1 MASARSEQRGFAA
14 RLTAGAVLLAA
25 VLALAGGAGAQEEL
39 PPPDSI
45 TPATVDLSLGKGSS
59 ATVDSSL
66 HLAPAPP
73 RADILLALDTTGSMG
88 AAIVDARN
96 DANSIVSQLQDAIP
110 GARFAVASFKD
121 YPTSPFGGPG
131 DYPWRLE
138 QDFTT
143 NGPSDSCEAAT
154 EIACAL
160 NGLTAGGGNDEPE
173 AYNRAFY
180 EAAGNDP
187 RLHWADSA
195 SRFMVVLGDSIPHDQ
210 NLGTDFAPRCPST
223 AATDPGSAFVV
234 NDISY
239 GDVGP
244 LHTQPTLLALKQRH
258 TNVSF
263 VTYNQPHSI
272 GGFDVA
278 GCQAAMAEY
287 TGGTGVVHGNTDS
300 LRDQIVNLI
309 NAAAAHVE
317 TVTFDPRL
325 VSPEVAPVKPTF
337 TFDPP
342 TLGPISAPADVAY
355 RMTVNVPDTTPS
367 GDYVFQVHAIADGSD
382 RASQTVTVHVSN
394 RSVSS
399 LQLTADQSSV
409 PAGIAAAPYSSIP
422 ASRLGLL
429 SPDTASAPAG
439 SIPAGSIP
447 AGSIPAGSIPAGSI
461 PAGSIPAGSIPAG
474 SIGFDSL
481 PAGSIPAGSIAL
493 ERIFISQIPLVG
505 TTWST
510 ILGNSA
516 LALQPLQAVAL
527 DAVAH
532 DNTVGSD
539 GKTPWQRLS
548 ALPMKNIPLFTSLWR
563 NVPFAALMLGN
574 AKLDTL
580 PTPLKPDG
588 TTRYASWRDAI
599 SQNGGDLTNVDT
611 SQNTALGVAVAGQFG
626 STPAGSIPAGSIP
639 AGSIP
644 AGSIPAGSI
653 EVNATLLR
661 GVLVSDITP
670 APNKTLADYVNCSGS
685 VGGFT
690 CPAGSTLGQADTAGA
705 LNPTLTLDQL
715 FASLPAGSI
724 GRQTTLDQII
734 QAMLPLS
741 DYPWEQIKIQ
751 GLQDV
756 AGTGQNVRYHADFD
770 LACPLATQAKVTVTL
785 PNGFFVVA
793 GSAQVSYDG
802 AAPIAASNPSGDPST
817 PVWNTLPGTPCPAG
831 SGGRHVRLDFT
842 SFAGLT
848 LGSQSAS
855 VSVTALN
862 GELAAGT
869 YSSANQAP
877 VLVTQNWEPSGD
889 PATAPMIQKD
899 TLIVGHIASSNDADY
914 FRFSLTGL
922 APGTKVAAYLK
933 TAAGTDLDLALN
945 KPSAPTVQPNP
956 AGSIPAG
963 SIGIEDSDPGVDNS
977 RGALPPDTLADV
989 PAGSIPAGSIPAG
1002 SIPAGSI
1009 SANRGVVN
1017 EAVDIVTHGET
1028 GNAVIGVSGYNGAF
1042 SNDHYVLRIK
1052 VTPPPTLPT
1061 CQPLTNLAPTLAVPS
1076 TLPASL
1082 PASTKAIFLV
1092 DRQRLAGLYGVD
1104 RMNALLNSADFATV
1118 RGQVDGQVLPI
1129 DGSAAVRSAYAAWD
1143 ANPCAVDAANAVVTA
1158 INGVVATYR
1167 PSLPNLKYVILVGS
1181 DQALPSWRLSD
1192 LTSLSPE
1199 LDNAQELAFT
1209 TDGLSKGNSTYASS
1223 ALNTVLTDQAY
1234 GNFRRVPF
1242 LGQDLPIAQVSVSRL
1257 VETPEEIAGQFT
1269 QYLAATGQLNVQ
1281 SALTTGA
1288 DFFVDG
1294 AQDANTAFGS
1304 QFGLTS
1310 GLDTLFPPAS
1320 FWTRQNLLDHFFQKT
1335 GGVPSVGALYAHYN
1349 HWLMQPAG
1357 LSSTPTVTDFPT
1369 SADVTRSQLV
1379 FTIGCHGGFSL
1390 PDTVGGP
1397 IATDDVKRQLDWAQ
1411 AYSRSRTAV
1420 YLANT
1425 GFGYGDTKTVDLSER
1440 LMRGFARNL
1449 NTGGT
1454 IGEQWVRA
1462 LHDYYA
1468 NAGLYDVVD
1477 EKVMVEANM
1486 YGLPFYGFSG
1496 TPQNPP
1502 AVAPTPTTR
1511 NDNGLT
1517 AAQLPALTA
1526 GITKHLQTDGTSLFF
1541 DDAQPDGTTN
1551 AGGIRSGTLSVSYRP
1566 IQPQLSRDVTVPGFS
1581 AHGAFITSLET
1592 ATFPGVKPAK
1602 PFPLV
1607 FNDVEHPRTDYPN
1620 IFFPAGLVT
1629 VNRDFIFG
1637 QERATAVVNMG
1648 RFRPDA
1654 TGDLGTE
1661 QIVRSIGL
1669 DIGYSN
1675 SADDTLPQITQVGA
1689 VKTGTGFTAFVRV
1702 TDDSGS
1708 LHHVAVLWNDGG
1720 PTWHVTDLTHGSG
1733 DLWTA
1738 PIVSAAA
1745 SIFIDGEAQDG
1756 AGNVGFSF
1764 NKAVN
1769 FQSTEDTTAPSIVIS
1784 PPLPNA
1790 TYTLNQ
1796 QVNAT
1801 FACSDAG
1808 AVQSCVGQA
1817 DTGGPIQSGGL
1828 LYTGSVGQ
1836 HTFTVTATDLA
1847 GHTTTSTVNYTVVFG
1862 FTGFRP
1868 PVDNPPVLNVDT
1880 AGRTIPIKW
1889 GLRTASGAAYL
1900 NLNAVQAIYSRQIRC
1915 PNASTDPISG
1925 DVPVGLSGLTINGN
1939 DFQFNWA
1946 TDRGWGGTCRR
1957 LFIRLSDGTTP
1968 FADFKFR

>member
-1 MASARSEQRGFAA
+1 MRATRRWVGLAFV
-14 RLTAGAVLLAA
+14 LGAL
-25 VLALAGGAGAQEEL
+25 LALAGGAGAAEEF

-88 AAIVDARN
+88 AAIADAEN
-96 DANSIVSQLQDAIP
+96 DANAMVSQIQAAIP
-110 GARFAVASFKD
+110 GARFAVADFKD
-121 YPTSPFGGPG
+121 YPTSPFGNSG
-131 DYPWRLE
+131 DYPWRVD
-138 QDFTT
+138 QDFTA
-143 NGPSDSCEAAT
+143 NGPSDGCEAGT

-160 NGLTAGGGNDEPE
+160 DSLTAGGGNDEPE

-180 EAAGNDP
+180 EAGNDTH
-187 RLHWADSA
+187 LHWADGA
-195 SRFMVVLGDSIPHDQ
+195 PRFMVVLGDSLPHDQ

-223 AATDPGSAFVV
+223 SLTDPGSAFSV
-234 NDISY
+234 NDLSY
-239 GDVGP
+239 PDVGP
-244 LHTQPTLLALKQRH
+244 LHTAATLAALKQRH

-263 VTYNQPHSI
+263 VTYNEPHLI
-272 GGFDVA
+272 GGLDVA
-278 GCQAAMAEY
+278 GCQAAMAEF
-287 TGGTGVVHGNTDS
+287 TGGSGVVHGNTDS
-300 LRDQIVNLI
+300 LKNQIVALI

-317 TVTFDPRL
+317 SVTFDPRL
-325 VSPEVAPVKPTF
+325 VSPEGADVKPTF

-342 TLGPISAPADVAY
+342 TLGPISAPADIAY
-355 RMTVNVPDTTPS
+355 EMTVSVPDGTPS
-367 GDYVFQVHAIADGSD
+367 GDYVFTVHAIADGSD
-382 RASQTVTVHVSN
+382 RAQQQVTVHVSN
-394 RSVSS
+394 KSVSS

-481 PAGSIPAGSIAL
+481 PAGSIPAGSIGL
-493 ERIFISQIPLVG
+493 QRIFISQIPLVG
-505 TTWST
+505 TTWSA
-510 ILGNSA
+510 ILGNST
-516 LALQPLQAVAL
+516 LALQPLQAVSL

-532 DNTVGSD
+532 DATVGTD
-539 GKTPWQRLS
+539 GRTPWQRLT
-548 ALPMKNIPLFTSLWR
+548 ALPSKSFVYSTSLWR
-563 NVPFAALMLGN
+563 NIPYAAFMLGN

-580 PTPLKPDG
+580 PTPLKADG

-599 SQNGGDLTNVDT
+599 SQNGGDLTGVDT
-611 SQNTALGVAVAGQFG
+611 SQNTALGVAIAGQLG

-653 EVNATLLR
+653 EINATSLR
-661 GVLVSDITP
+661 TVLVSDITP
-670 APNKTLADYVNCSGS
+670 ATGKTLADYVNCSGS

-705 LNPTLTLDQL
+705 INPALTLDQL

-724 GRQTTLDQII
+724 GRQTTVDQII
-734 QAMLPLS
+734 QAMLSLS
-741 DYPWEQIKIQ
+741 DYPWEQIKVQ

-770 LACPLATQAKVTVTL
+770 LACPLATQAKVTVNL
-785 PNGFFVVA
+785 PNGFFVVP
-793 GSAQVSYDG
+793 GSAQVSYDNGTAIPAPNPTG
-802 AAPIAASNPSGDPST
+802 ADPST

-862 GELAAGT
+862 GEIGAGT

-889 PATAPMIQKD
+889 PATAPVIQRD
-899 TLIVGHIASSNDADY
+899 TLIVGHIASSNDVDY
-914 FRFSLTGL
+914 FRFSLGGL

-933 TAAGTDLDLALN
+933 TAPGTDLDLVLN
-945 KPSAPTVQPNP
+945 KPNAPTVQPNP

-1009 SANRGVVN
+1009 SANRGAVN

-1042 SNDHYVLRIK
+1042 SSGNYVLRVK
-1052 VTPPPTLPT
+1052 VTPPPTLPA
-1061 CQPLTNLAPTLAVPS
+1061 CQPITNLAPTLAVPS
-1076 TLPASL
+1076 ALPSSL
-1082 PASTKAIFLV
+1082 PASTQALFLV
-1092 DRQRLAGLYGVD
+1092 DRQRLAGMYGVD
-1104 RMNALLNSADFATV
+1104 RMNTLMNSADFATV
-1118 RGQVDGQVLPI
+1118 RGQVNGQVLQI

-1158 INGVVATYR
+1158 INGVVGTYR

-1199 LDNAQELAFT
+1199 VDNAQELAFT
-1209 TDGLSKGNSTYASS
+1209 TDGLTKGNSTYASS

-1234 GNFRRVPF
+1234 GNFGRVPF
-1242 LGQDLPIAQVSVSRL
+1242 LGQDLPLAQVSVSRL

-1269 QYLAATGQLNVQ
+1269 QYLAASGQLNVQ
-1281 SALTTGA
+1281 SALTTGD

-1294 AQDANTAFGS
+1294 GQETSAALGA

-1310 GLDTLFPPAS
+1310 SLDTLFPPAS
-1320 FWTRQNLLDHFFQKT
+1320 AWTRQDLLDHFFQKS
-1335 GGVPSVGALYAHYN
+1335 GGVPGVGALYAHYN
-1349 HWLMQPAG
+1349 HWLMQPAS
-1357 LSSTPTVTDFPT
+1357 LPATPTVGDFPT
-1369 SADVTRSQLV
+1369 SADVRQSQLI

-1397 IATDDVKRQLDWAQ
+1397 IAADDLKRQLDWAQ

-1420 YLANT
+1420 YVANT

-1440 LMRGFARNL
+1440 LMRGFARTL
-1449 NTGGT
+1449 YTGGT

-1468 NAGLYDVVD
+1468 TAGAYDVVD

-1486 YGLPFYGFSG
+1486 YGLPFYGFTG
-1496 TPQNPP
+1496 TQKSPP
-1502 AVAPTPTTR
+1502 PVAPTPTTR

-1517 AAQLPALTA
+1517 AALLPALSGA
-1526 GITKHLQTDGTSLFF
+1526 NITQHVQPDGTSLFF
-1541 DDAQPDGTTN
+1541 DDSQPDGTTN
-1551 AGGIRSGTLSVSYRP
+1551 AGGIRSGTLSVIYRP
-1566 IQPQLSRDVTVPGFS
+1566 IQPQLSRDVTVPGVS
-1581 AHGAFITSLET
+1581 AHGAFITSLQT
-1592 ATFPGVKPAK
+1592 ATFTGVKPAK

-1607 FNDVEHPRTDYPN
+1607 FNQIERPRTDYPN
-1620 IFFPAGLVT
+1620 IFFPAGMVT
-1629 VNRDFIFG
+1629 VNRDLLFG

-1661 QIVRSIGL
+1661 QVVRSIGL

-1675 SADDTLPQITQVGA
+1675 SSDITAPLITQVGA
-1689 VKTGTGFTAFVRV
+1689 VKTSGGFTAFVRV

-1708 LHHVAVLWNDGG
+1708 LHHVAVLWSDGG

-1738 PIVSAAA
+1738 SIASTAA
-1745 SIFIDGEAQDG
+1745 SIFVDGEAQDG

-1769 FQSTEDTTAPSIVIS
+1769 FQSTEDTTNPSIVIA

-1790 TYTLNQ
+1790 TYALGQ

-1801 FACSDAG
+1801 FDCSDAG
-1808 AVQSCVGQA
+1808 AVQSCIGQA
-1817 DTGGPIQSGGL
+1817 DAGGPIQSGGL

-1847 GHTTTSTVNYTVVFG
+1847 GHTTTQTVTYTVVFG

-1868 PVDNPPVLNVDT
+1868 PVDNPPVLNVDN

-1889 GLRTASGAAYL
+1889 ALTNASGAYYT
-1900 NLNAVQAIYSRQIRC
+1900 NLNAVQAINQRQIRC
-1915 PNASTDPISG
+1915 PNASTDPISS
-1925 DVPVGLSGLTINGN
+1925 DVPVGLSGLRINGT

-1946 TDRGWGGTCRR
+1946 TDRAWAGTCRR
-1957 LFIRLSDGTTP
+1957 LSIRLSDGTTI
-1968 FADFKFR
+1968 FADFQFR

>member
-1 MASARSEQRGFAA
+1 MASARTEKTGFAA
-14 RLTAGAVLLAA
+14 YFALGAVLLVT
-25 VLALAGGAGAQEEL
+25 VLAFSGAAGADEEF

-45 TPATVDLSLGKGSS
+45 TPASVDLSLGKGSS
-59 ATVDSSL
+59 ATVDSTL
-66 HLAPAPP
+66 HLAPVPP
-73 RADILLALDTTGSMG
+73 KADILLALDTTGSMSS
-88 AAIVDARN
+88 AITDARTDANAIVS
-96 DANSIVSQLQDAIP
+96 SIQAAIP
-110 GARFAVASFKD
+110 GARFAVADFKD
-121 YPTSPFGGPG
+121 YPFAPFGNEGN
-131 DYPWRLE
+131 YPWNLD
-138 QDFTT
+138 QAFTT
-143 NGPSDSCEAAT
+143 NASTSSCEGLS
-154 EIACAL
+154 EIECAL
-160 NGLTAGGGNDEPE
+160 SHLTAGGGNDEPE

-180 EAAGNDP
+180 EAGQAG
-187 RLHWADSA
+187 LGWAPGA
-195 SRFMVVLGDSIPHDQ
+195 SRFVVVLGDSYPHDTTQ
-210 NLGTDFAPRCPST
+210 QTAFPACPNT
-223 AATDPGSAFVV
+223 AQTDPGVD
-234 NDISY
+234 NT
-239 GDVGP
+239 VGTSDD
-244 LHTQPTLLALKQRH
+244 LFTEPTLRALKTNH

-263 VTYNQPHSI
+263 VTYNPHQLL
-272 GGFDVA
+272 GGTPDQTNVA
-278 GCQAAMAEY
+278 CQTQLAQY
-287 TGGTGVVHGNTDS
+287 TGGSEVTHGSGDS
-300 LRDQIVNLI
+300 LQQQIIALI
-309 NAAAAHVE
+309 NAAARHIDS
-317 TVTFDPRL
+317 VTFDPRL
-325 VSPEVAPVKPTF
+325 ISPEGAAVKPTF
-337 TFDPP
+337 SFDPP
-342 TLGPISAPADVAY
+342 TLGPISAPADVPY
-355 RMTVNVPDTTPS
+355 RMTVNVPDATPS
-367 GDYVFQVHAIADGSD
+367 GDYVFQVHAIADNSD
-382 RASQTVTVHVSN
+382 RAYQTVTVHVSD

-399 LQLTADQSSV
+399 VKLTADQSTV
-409 PAGIAAAPYSSIP
+409 PAGIASVPYSSIP

-429 SPDTASAPAG
+429 SPDVGSAPAG

-493 ERIFISQIPLVG
+493 QQIFASQIPLVG
-505 TTWST
+505 TTWSA
-510 ILGNSA
+510 ILGNSP
-516 LALQPLQAVAL
+516 LALQPLQAVSL
-527 DAVAH
+527 DAIAKDTTQDV
-532 DNTVGSD
+532 N

-563 NVPFAALMLGN
+563 NVPFSALMLGN

-588 TTRYASWRDAI
+588 TTHYATWGDAI
-599 SQNGGDLTNVDT
+599 SQNGGDLTGVDT
-611 SQNTALGVAVAGQFG
+611 SKNTALGLAVAGQLG

-653 EVNATLLR
+653 EINATLLR
-661 GVLVSDITP
+661 GVLVSDIRP
-670 APNKTLADYVNCSGS
+670 AAGKTLADYVNCSGS
-685 VGGFT
+685 VNGFT
-690 CPAGSTLGQADTAGA
+690 CPAGSTLGQADSAGA
-705 LNPTLTLDQL
+705 LNPTLTIDQL
-715 FASLPAGSI
+715 FAALPAGSI
-724 GRQTTLDQII
+724 GLQTTLDQLI

-741 DYPWEQIKIQ
+741 NYPWEQLKVQ

-756 AGTGQNVRYHADFD
+756 AGTGQNVRYHVDFD
-770 LACPLATQAKVTVTL
+770 LACPLATQAKVTVSL

-793 GSAQVSYDG
+793 GSAQASYDG
-802 AAPIAASNPSGDPST
+802 GTPVAAPNPTGDPST
-817 PVWNTLPGTPCPAG
+817 PVWSTLPGTPCPAG
-831 SGGRHVRLDFT
+831 SGSRHVRLDFT
-842 SFAGLT
+842 SYAGLT
-848 LGSQSAS
+848 LGSQSSSAG
-855 VSVTALN
+855 VTALN

-869 YSSANQAP
+869 YSSGNQAP

-899 TLIVGHIASSNDADY
+899 TLIVGHIASSNDVDY
-914 FRFSLTGL
+914 FRFPLTGI
-922 APGTKVAAYLK
+922 APGSRVAVYLK
-933 TAAGTDLDLALN
+933 TAPGTDLDLALN
-945 KPSAPTVQPNP
+945 KPGAPTVQPNP

-1009 SANRGVVN
+1009 SANRGAVN

-1042 SNDHYVLRIK
+1042 SNDNYVLRVK
-1052 VTPPPTLPT
+1052 VTPPPTLPA

-1082 PASTKAIFLV
+1082 PSTTKALFLV

-1104 RMNALLNSADFATV
+1104 RMNALMSSADFATV
-1118 RGQVDGQVLPI
+1118 AGQVDGQVLQL

-1143 ANPCAVDAANAVVTA
+1143 ANPCSVEAANAVVTA
-1158 INGVVATYR
+1158 INGVVAGYR
-1167 PSLPNLKYVILVGS
+1167 ASLPNLKYVILIGS
-1181 DQALPSWRLSD
+1181 DQVEPSWRLSD

-1199 LDNAQELAFT
+1199 VDNAQELAFT
-1209 TDGLSKGNSTYASS
+1209 TDNLTKGNSTYASS

-1234 GNFRRVPF
+1234 GNFARVPF
-1242 LGQDLPIAQVSVSRL
+1242 LGQDLPLAQVSVSRL
-1257 VETPEEIAGQFT
+1257 VETPEEITGQFT
-1269 QYLAATGQLNVQ
+1269 QYLAASGRLDVH
-1281 SALTTGA
+1281 SALTTGD

-1294 AQDANTAFGS
+1294 GQDTSAALGS
-1304 QFGLTS
+1304 QFGLTT

-1320 FWTRQNLLDHFFQKT
+1320 VWTRQDLLDHFFQKS
-1335 GGVPSVGALYAHYN
+1335 GGVPDAGALYAHYN
-1349 HWLMQPAG
+1349 HWLLQPAG
-1357 LSSTPTVTDFPT
+1357 LPTTRPLQLSDFST
-1369 SADVTRSQLV
+1369 SADVTKSQLI

-1397 IATDDVKRQLDWAQ
+1397 IAPDDAKRQLDWAQ

-1420 YLANT
+1420 YVANT

-1440 LMRGFARNL
+1440 LMRGFARTL

-1468 NAGLYDVVD
+1468 TAGLYDVVD

-1486 YGLPFYGFSG
+1486 YGLPFYGFTG

-1517 AAQLPALTA
+1517 AAQLPALSGA
-1526 GITKHLQTDGTSLFF
+1526 GITPHLQPDGTTLFF
-1541 DDAQPDGTTN
+1541 DDARPDGTTDS
-1551 AGGIRSGTLSVSYRP
+1551 GGIRTGTLSVIYRP
-1566 IQPQLSRDVTVPGFS
+1566 IQPQLSRDVSVPGLS

-1607 FNDVEHPRTDYPN
+1607 FNHVERPRTDYPN

-1629 VNRDFIFG
+1629 INRDVVFG

-1654 TGDLGTE
+1654 TGDTGTE

-1669 DIGYSN
+1669 DVGYSN
-1675 SADDTLPQITQVGA
+1675 ASDNVTPQITQVGA
-1689 VKTGTGFTAFVRV
+1689 VKTAGGFTAFMRV

-1720 PTWHVTDLTHGSG
+1720 STWHVTDLTHGSG

-1738 PIVSAAA
+1738 AITSTAP
-1745 SIFIDGEAQDG
+1745 SIFIDGEAQDP

-1769 FQSTEDTTAPSIVIS
+1769 FQSTEDTSGPSILIA

-1790 TYTLNQ
+1790 TYTLGQ

-1801 FACSDAG
+1801 FDCSDTG
-1808 AVQSCVGQA
+1808 AVQSCTGQA
-1817 DTGGPIQSGGL
+1817 DAGGPIQSGGL
-1828 LYTGSVGQ
+1828 LYTGSVGP
-1836 HTFTVTATDLA
+1836 HTFTVTATDLS
-1847 GHTTTSTVNYTVVFG
+1847 GHTTTQSVTYTVVFG
-1862 FTGFRP
+1862 FSGFRP
-1868 PVDNPPVLNVDT
+1868 PVDNPPVLNTDN
-1880 AGRTIPIKW
+1880 AGRTIPVKW
-1889 GLRTASGAAYL
+1889 GLTSAGGSSFT

-1915 PNASTDPISG
+1915 PSASSDPIST
-1925 DVPVGLSGLTINGN
+1925 DLPIGLSGLKIAGG

-1946 TDRGWGGTCRR
+1946 TDRAWAGTCRR
-1957 LFIRLSDGTTP
+1957 LSIRLSDGSTI
-1968 FADFKFR
+1968 FADFQFK